1 MAFDADEA
9 RRRYQNGVEP
19 YIEVYE
25 AALGAQ
31 NSEDVQDALIEKKQD
46 IGVASA
52 SDLAD
57 RFQDGYESGST
68 NNATGSGL

>member
-25 AALGAQ
+25 SAIGAG
-31 NSEDVQDALIEKKQD
+31 NSEQVQDALIEKKQQ
-46 IGVASA
+46 IGVDNAST
-52 SDLAD
+52 LAD
-57 RFQDGYESGST
+57 RFERGYKQGSS
-68 NNATGSGL
+68 NSGSGL